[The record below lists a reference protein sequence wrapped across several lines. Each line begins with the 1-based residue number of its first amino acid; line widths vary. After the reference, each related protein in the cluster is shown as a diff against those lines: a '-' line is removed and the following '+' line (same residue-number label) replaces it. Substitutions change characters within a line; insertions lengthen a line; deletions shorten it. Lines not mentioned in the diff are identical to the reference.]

1 MNWDD
6 LKVLLALHR
15 AGSTRKAATTLGVS
29 NTTVMRR
36 LESLEQQ
43 VGGRLFDRT
52 PDGFRATSFAEQLLP
67 VAREVE
73 EMLTEAERQV
83 SGKDSELNGRIRL
96 SLPAVPVTHVAESI
110 AEFAVRYPRI
120 ELDITVSDYP
130 VDLARREADIAVRGI
145 PKHKRPP
152 KDIVGIKLGRIDIA
166 VRGIP
171 KHKRPPKDIVGI
183 KLGRISM
190 GYYVHRELLSEAS
203 RGYRELTCIRA
214 SGRALSLG
222 DLPDPDS
229 LGLKSR
235 HFIDGITPRTVA
247 VTNKLGV
254 AALPCFMTK
263 QNPELTLLP
272 GVPSAHWG
280 YTWLLHHKDLRQSA
294 RIRALF
300 KHLSQ
305 LEAQWPNAWDTTAE
319 ANTEAA

>member
-6 LKVLLALHR
+6 LKVLLALAR
-15 AGSTRKAATTLGVS
+15 AGSTRKAAVTLGVS

-36 LESLEQQ
+36 LESLEQE

-52 PDGFRATSFAEQLLP
+52 PDGFKVTPLADQLLP
-67 VAREVE
+67 TATEVE
-73 EMLTEAERQV
+73 EMLTEAQRQV
-83 SGKDSELNGRIRL
+83 SGKDTDLTGRIKL
-96 SLPAVPVTHVAESI
+96 SLPGVPVTHVAESVS
-110 AEFAVRYPRI
+110 EFAIEYPRI
-120 ELDITVSDYP
+120 ELDITISDLP

-152 KDIVGIKLGRIDIA
+152 KDIVGIKLGRISI
-166 VRGIP
+166 
-171 KHKRPPKDIVGI
+171 
-183 KLGRISM
+183 
-190 GYYVHRELLSEAS
+190 GYYVHHELLSEAAHG
-203 RGYRELTCIRA
+203 RRELTCIRA

-235 HFIDGITPRTVA
+235 HLIDGITPRMVA
-247 VTNKLGV
+247 ATNKLGV
-254 AALPCFMTK
+254 AALPCFLAR
-263 QNPELTLLP
+263 QHPDLILLP

-300 KHLSQ
+300 QHLSA
-305 LEAQWPNAWDTTAE
+305 LEQKWPSAWDSSQDSE
-319 ANTEAA
+319 GKAA

>member
-6 LKVLLALHR
+6 LKVLLALSR
-15 AGSTRKAATTLGVS
+15 AGSTRKAAAVLAVS

-36 LESLEQQ
+36 LESLEEQ

-52 PDGFRATSFAEQLLP
+52 PDGFRATSLADQLLP
-67 VAREVE
+67 TAREVE
-73 EMLTEAERQV
+73 EMLSEAQRQV
-83 SGKDSELNGRIRL
+83 SGKDSELSGRIKL
-96 SLPAVPVTHVAESI
+96 SLPAVPMTHVSETV
-110 AEFAVRYPRI
+110 AEFATQYPRI
-120 ELDITVSDYP
+120 ELDITVSDHP

-152 KDIVGIKLGRIDIA
+152 KDIVGIKLGQ
-166 VRGIP
+166 
-171 KHKRPPKDIVGI
+171 
-183 KLGRISM
+183 ISI
-190 GYYVHRELLSEAS
+190 GYYVHRDLLSEAS
-203 RGYRELTCIRA
+203 RGCRELTCIQA

-222 DLPDPDS
+222 DLPDAET

-235 HFIDGITPRTVA
+235 HLIDGITPRTVA

-254 AALPCFMTK
+254 AALPCFVAQQYPDLM
-263 QNPELTLLP
+263 LLP

-300 KHLSQ
+300 KHLSA
-305 LEAQWPNAWDTTAE
+305 LEEKRPDAWDTSQQSDGRGEVIQFGKA
-319 ANTEAA
+319 

>member
-6 LKVLLALHR
+6 LKVLLALAR
-15 AGSTRKAATTLGVS
+15 AGSTRKAAVTLGVS

-36 LESLEQQ
+36 LESLEQE

-52 PDGFRATSFAEQLLP
+52 PDGFKVTPLADQLLP
-67 VAREVE
+67 TATEVE
-73 EMLTEAERQV
+73 EMLTEAQRQV
-83 SGKDSELNGRIRL
+83 SGKDTDLTGRIKL
-96 SLPAVPVTHVAESI
+96 SLPAVPVPHVAESV
-110 AEFAVRYPRI
+110 AEFAIEYPRI
-120 ELDITVSDYP
+120 ELDITISDLP

-152 KDIVGIKLGRIDIA
+152 KDIVGIKLGRI
-166 VRGIP
+166 
-171 KHKRPPKDIVGI
+171 
-183 KLGRISM
+183 SM
-190 GYYVHRELLSEAS
+190 GYYVHHELLSEAAHG
-203 RGYRELTCIRA
+203 RRELTCIRA

-235 HFIDGITPRTVA
+235 HLIDGITPRMVA
-247 VTNKLGV
+247 ATNKLGV
-254 AALPCFMTK
+254 AALPCFLAR
-263 QNPELTLLP
+263 QHPDLILLP

-300 KHLSQ
+300 QHLSA
-305 LEAQWPNAWDTTAE
+305 LEQKWPSAWDSSQDSE
-319 ANTEAA
+319 GKAA

>member
-52 PDGFRATSFAEQLLP
+52 PDGFGATSFAEQLLP

-130 VDLARREADIAVRGI
+130 VDLARREA
-145 PKHKRPP
+145 
-152 KDIVGIKLGRIDIA
+152 DIA

-319 ANTEAA
+319 AITEAA

>member
-6 LKVLLALHR
+6 LKILLALSR
-15 AGSTRKAATTLGVS
+15 AGSTRKAAGLLGVS

-36 LESLEQQ
+36 LESLEAQ

-52 PDGFRATSFAEQLLP
+52 PDGFTATPLADQLLP

-73 EMLTEAERQV
+73 ETLIEAERQV
-83 SGKDSELNGRIRL
+83 SGKDSELSGRIKL
-96 SLPAVPVTHVAESI
+96 SLPAAPLTHVAE
-110 AEFAVRYPRI
+110 AVAGFAIKYPSI
-120 ELDITVSDYP
+120 ELDITVSDDP

-152 KDIVGIKLGRIDIA
+152 KDIVGIKLGRIS
-166 VRGIP
+166 
-171 KHKRPPKDIVGI
+171 
-183 KLGRISM
+183 L
-190 GYYVHRELLSEAS
+190 GYYVHRDLLSEAS
-203 RGYRELTCIRA
+203 RGHRELTCIRA

-235 HFIDGITPRTVA
+235 HLIDGITPRTVA
-247 VTNKLGV
+247 AINKLGV
-254 AALPCFMTK
+254 AALPCFLAM
-263 QNPELTLLP
+263 QYPELMLLP

-280 YTWLLHHKDLRQSA
+280 HTWLLHHKDLRQSA

-300 KHLSQ
+300 KHLSA
-305 LEAQWPNAWDTTAE
+305 LEEQWPNCWDTSLDNE
-319 ANTEAA
+319 SRAA

>member
-110 AEFAVRYPRI
+110 AEFAVTYPRI

-130 VDLARREADIAVRGI
+130 VDLARREA
-145 PKHKRPP
+145 
-152 KDIVGIKLGRIDIA
+152 DIA

-319 ANTEAA
+319 AITEAA

>member
-6 LKVLLALHR
+6 LKILLALSR
-15 AGSTRKAATTLGVS
+15 AGSTRKAAGLLGVS

-36 LESLEQQ
+36 LESLEAQ

-52 PDGFRATSFAEQLLP
+52 PDGFTATPLADQLLP

-73 EMLTEAERQV
+73 ETLIEAERQV
-83 SGKDSELNGRIRL
+83 SGKDSELSGRIKL
-96 SLPAVPVTHVAESI
+96 SLPAVPLTHVAE
-110 AEFAVRYPRI
+110 AVAGFAIKYPSI
-120 ELDITVSDYP
+120 ELDITVSDDP

-152 KDIVGIKLGRIDIA
+152 KDIVGIKLGRIS
-166 VRGIP
+166 
-171 KHKRPPKDIVGI
+171 
-183 KLGRISM
+183 L
-190 GYYVHRELLSEAS
+190 GYYVHRDLLSEAS
-203 RGYRELTCIRA
+203 RGHRELTCIRA

-235 HFIDGITPRTVA
+235 HLIDGITPRTVA
-247 VTNKLGV
+247 AINKLGV
-254 AALPCFMTK
+254 AALPCFLAM
-263 QNPELTLLP
+263 QYPELMLLP

-280 YTWLLHHKDLRQSA
+280 HTWLLHHKDLRQSA

-300 KHLSQ
+300 KHLSA
-305 LEAQWPNAWDTTAE
+305 LEEQWPNCWDTSLDNE
-319 ANTEAA
+319 SRAA